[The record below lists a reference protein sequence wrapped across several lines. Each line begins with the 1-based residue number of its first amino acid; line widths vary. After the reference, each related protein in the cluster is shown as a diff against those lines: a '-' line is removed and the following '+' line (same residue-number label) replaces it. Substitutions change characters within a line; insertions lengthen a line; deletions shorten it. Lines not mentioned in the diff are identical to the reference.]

1 MNIDDL
7 NAEIARKGLTKPQLA
22 ERLGV
27 SKNAYI
33 AG

>member
-7 NAEIARKGLTKPQLA
+7 NAEIARKGLTKPRLA
-22 ERLGV
+22 RWV
-27 SKNAYI
+27 YQKNAYI